1 MPPHILAVFNQ
12 LYEELKSMKQQ
23 QWTIT
28 NYAVAI
34 LAAIYAVKLPGVS
47 HSQSYMKV
55 LAFVIA
61 IVGSGLLLR
70 VQYNIVGTRYRLD
83 DVHDNFFTP
92 NELKAIGWTDE
103 DRKRLHDERRQR
115 RWAYWHQGFWDFT
128 VPLILVLW
136 GGAILVCLAL

>member
-1 MPPHILAVFNQ
+1 MADMPPHILAVFNQ

-28 NYAVAI
+28 NYAALI
-34 LAAIYAVKLPGVS
+34 LAAIYAVKLPWVS
-47 HSQSYMKV
+47 HSQTYMKV
-55 LAFVIA
+55 LAVVIA

-83 DVHDNFFTP
+83 DVHDNFFTS
-92 NELKAIGWTDE
+92 NELKAIGWTVE
-103 DRKRLHDERRQR
+103 DINRLHDERRQR

-128 VPLILVLW
+128 CISQNLI
-136 GGAILVCLAL
+136 

>member
-28 NYAVAI
+28 NYAVLI

-47 HSQSYMKV
+47 HVQTHMKV

-61 IVGSGLLLR
+61 IVGSSLLLR

-83 DVHDNFFTP
+83 DVHNNFFTS
-92 NELKAIGWTDE
+92 NELNAIGWTDE

-115 RWAYWHQGFWDFT
+115 RWAYWHQGLWDFT